1 MEEALQITQLITNII
16 IILLFLG
23 VLIVLFGLIKSA
35 KKITEKVEVLTKDFA
50 DIKPKVYETVD
61 KANSLSDNV
70 NSFVSKINKNVDVLE
85 DVVDKVKDTADSI
98 LDFEKRIQSK
108 IEPPVMDTVNT
119 ISAVSV
125 GVKTF
130 FDSLKKNKS
139 KKFDEVKQ
147 SEKIEDLEDT
157 MADMTKELEEVNA
170 RLTDLQK

>member
-16 IILLFLG
+16 IIILFLG
-23 VLIVLFGLIKSA
+23 VVIVLFGLIKHA
-35 KKITEKVEVLTKDFA
+35 KKITEKVELLTKDFE
-50 DIKPKVYETVD
+50 DIKPKVFETVD

-70 NSFVSKINKNVDVLE
+70 NSFVTKINKNVDVLE
-85 DVVDKVKDTADSI
+85 NVVEKVKDTAESI
-98 LDFEKRIQSK
+98 LDFEKKIQSK

-130 FDSLKKNKS
+130 FDSWNSSKS
-139 KKFDEVKQ
+139 KKIYETKHD
-147 SEKIEDLEDT
+147 EKIEALEDT
-157 MADMTKELEEVNA
+157 MDDITKELEEVNA